1 MTDERPTD
9 SEEGV
14 LSPSDLDI
22 ADDDRIAEIEDGRYV
37 VATGDG
43 PPDPSG
49 RREPEPAPTESGD
62 ARYGIDLE
70 VSVDGDDSRY
80 RTRSNDIVDL
90 FSELVRWYATQIDDD
105 LDPERVLGILVAES
119 ELPIGPRPTVE
130 TAMERHDLTTEDSIG
145 ELLDALSETQR

>member
-22 ADDDRIAEIEDGRYV
+22 ADDDRVAEIEDGRYV

-49 RREPEPAPTESGD
+49 RDERDPLPTETGN
-62 ARYGIDLE
+62 ARYGIDVE
-70 VSVDGDDSRY
+70 ASVDGTVSRH
-80 RTRSNDIVDL
+80 RVRSDDIVDL
-90 FSELVRWYATQIDDD
+90 FSDLVRWYATQVDDE

-130 TAMERHDLTTEDSIG
+130 TAMDRHDLTAENSIG